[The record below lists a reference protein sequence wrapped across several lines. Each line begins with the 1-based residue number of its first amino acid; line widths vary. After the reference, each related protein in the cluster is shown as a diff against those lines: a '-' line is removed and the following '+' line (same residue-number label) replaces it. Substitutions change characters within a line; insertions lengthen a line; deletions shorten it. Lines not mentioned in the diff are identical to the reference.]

1 MKRGL
6 IAWDRNEI
14 PPAVFHDRIDA
25 FRRVLQH
32 RGLPACVVYSDLWR
46 SNRVRS
52 LQNFMPYFNRA
63 LLVIPVEGP
72 TTLICG
78 LSPRVYKWIQ
88 SVTPIVD
95 IRPGRNFAAAL
106 EGLAAEREWDRLGV
120 LDEAGLPFDM
130 HAGLM
135 NTHLELIDVEAEAV
149 ACPALDSTEIAM
161 RRKSAAMARIVLQA
175 EIGYGAGRT
184 DYELVGRL
192 EHGLRRAG
200 AEDIVV
206 LIGHTGR
213 APRPATGQNLEDEY
227 SVSLAVEYRGHWIR
241 MSRCHADEAR
251 TRALTDRFNRT
262 LDMKPEQLDPG
273 VVVEDVSGGN
283 PYQSVD
289 PGVVRTGGLWALH
302 VVDDRSPHIV
312 HGDTCLATPD
322 GWDLL

>member
-6 IAWDRNEI
+6 IVWDRNEV
-14 PPAVFHDRIDA
+14 PPAIFHRRIDA
-25 FRRVLQH
+25 FRRVLRH

-95 IRPGRNFAAAL
+95 IRPGRNFAATL
-106 EGLAAEREWDRLGV
+106 ESLATEREWNRLGV

-149 ACPALDSTEIAM
+149 ACPQFDSTEIAM

-175 EIGYGAGRT
+175 EIGYGVGRT
-184 DYELVGRL
+184 GCELAGRL
-192 EHGLRRAG
+192 ERGLRRAG
-200 AEDIVV
+200 AEDLVV

-227 SVSLAVEYRGHWIR
+227 SVSLALEYRGHWTRI
-241 MSRCHADEAR
+241 SRCHAPEVR
-251 TRALTDRFNRT
+251 MRALTERFDRT
-262 LDMKPEQLDPG
+262 LNKKPEELDPG
-273 VVVEDVSGGN
+273 VVVEDLSGGD
-283 PYQSVD
+283 PYTSVD
-289 PGVVRTGGLWALH
+289 RGAVHAGGLWALH
-302 VVDDRSPHIV
+302 LVDDRSAHMV